1 MDQAPKFTRHVWSQL
16 WRLVRPFFFGR
27 NWGRAWGQLGALI
40 TLSVAVTGVGIW
52 AGFVSGDLV
61 TSLQK
66 RDTAGYQAAL
76 WLYLGTFALT
86 IPLAAFYRFVE
97 ERLALNWRDV
107 LARTLML
114 RYFNNRAYYR
124 LLSNKDIDNPDQRI
138 SEDARN
144 FTITALSFVLILIN
158 SLIQIIGYTGVLW
171 SISGTLVAVLLG
183 YAIGGTLVA
192 FLIGKRLIGLNYLQ
206 YEREADFRYGLVRV
220 RDNAESIAFYRGE
233 RREFRD
239 LRARLGGVVGNM
251 MVLIRWN
258 RNLAFFTTGYNSLAL
273 ILPMLIVAPLFL
285 QGKVEFGKITQA
297 AAAFSVFLA
306 AVSLVITQF
315 ERLSAF
321 AAGVT
326 RLGGL
331 WDSLDAQDAEDDLE
345 ADDEQIQV
353 TEDQRTLVLEK
364 LTVSTPG
371 GARELIRELDFKLEP
386 GGSLL
391 VMGESGSGKSSLLRT
406 IAGLWNS
413 GEGKIGRPAY
423 RSMMFLPQ
431 RPYMVP
437 GSLRAQL
444 DYPGAGKNIN
454 EETMNEVLETV
465 NLPEL
470 AARVDGDFDRAA
482 DWSNMLSLGEQQRL
496 SFARLLL
503 KEPAIAFLDESTS
516 ALDEPNEERMYHYLR
531 KHRYTFVS
539 VGHRSTLVKHHDWL
553 LRIGKD
559 ASWELV
565 RTSDLE
571 PAPAVAGKSPDGH

>member
-1 MDQAPKFTRHVWSQL
+1 MRFPMDQAPKFTRHVWSQL
-16 WRLVRPFFFGR
+16 WRLIRPFFFGR

-66 RDTAGYQAAL
+66 RDTAGYQGAL

-124 LLSNKDIDNPDQRI
+124 LLSNDAIDNPDQRI

-144 FTITALSFVLILIN
+144 FTVTALSFVLILIN

-239 LRARLGGVVGNM
+239 LRSRLGAVVGNM
-251 MVLIRWN
+251 MMLIRWN

-331 WDSLDAQDAEDDLE
+331 WDSLDAQDAEDDME
-345 ADDEQIQV
+345 AEDEQIEV
-353 TEDQRTLVLEK
+353 KEDQRTLVLEK

-371 GARELIRELDFKLEP
+371 GARELIRELDFKLQP

-423 RSMMFLPQ
+423 RNMMFLPQ

-444 DYPGAGKNIN
+444 DYPGAGKNID
-454 EETMNEVLETV
+454 EATMKEVLETV

-470 AARVDGDFDRAA
+470 AARVDGDFDRTA

-516 ALDEPNEERMYHYLR
+516 ALDEANEERMYHYLR

-553 LRIGKD
+553 LRIGKN
-559 ASWELV
+559 ASWELIKI
-565 RTSDLE
+565 SDLR
-571 PAPAVAGKSPDGH
+571 PAAPVAG

>member
-1 MDQAPKFTRHVWSQL
+1 MDEAPKFTRHVWSQL

-40 TLSVAVTGVGIW
+40 ALSVAVTGVGIW

-66 RDTAGYQAAL
+66 RDTAGYQGAL

-97 ERLALNWRDV
+97 ERLALNWRDF

-124 LLSNKDIDNPDQRI
+124 LLSNEAIDNPDQRI

-144 FTITALSFVLILIN
+144 FTVTALSFVLIVIN
-158 SLIQIIGYTGVLW
+158 SVIQIIGYTGVLW

-239 LRARLGGVVGNM
+239 LRSRLGAVVGNM
-251 MVLIRWN
+251 MMLIRWN

-285 QGKVEFGKITQA
+285 RGEVEFGKITQA

-345 ADDEQIQV
+345 AEDEQIQV
-353 TEDQRTLVLEK
+353 TEDQRTLILEK

-423 RSMMFLPQ
+423 RNMMFLPQ

-444 DYPGAGKNIN
+444 DYPGAGKNID
-454 EETMNEVLETV
+454 EATMHEVLETV

-470 AARVDGDFDRAA
+470 AARVDGDFDRTA

-516 ALDEPNEERMYHYLR
+516 ALDEANEERMYHYLR

-553 LRIGKD
+553 LRIGKN
-559 ASWELV
+559 ASWELIK
-565 RTSDLE
+565 TSDLE
-571 PAPAVAGKSPDGH
+571 PAAPGAG

>member
-1 MDQAPKFTRHVWSQL
+1 MDEAPKFTRHVWSQL

-66 RDTAGYQAAL
+66 RDTAGYQGAL

-124 LLSNKDIDNPDQRI
+124 LLSNEAIDNPDQRI

-144 FTITALSFVLILIN
+144 FTVTALSFVLIVIN
-158 SLIQIIGYTGVLW
+158 SVIQIIGYTGVLW

-239 LRARLGGVVGNM
+239 LRSRLGAVVGNM
-251 MVLIRWN
+251 MMLIRWN

-285 QGKVEFGKITQA
+285 RGEVEFGKITQA

-345 ADDEQIQV
+345 AEDEQIQV
-353 TEDQRTLVLEK
+353 TEDQRTLILEK

-423 RSMMFLPQ
+423 RNMMFLPQ

-444 DYPGAGKNIN
+444 DYPGAGKNID
-454 EETMNEVLETV
+454 EATMHEVLETV

-470 AARVDGDFDRAA
+470 AARVDGDFDRTA

-516 ALDEPNEERMYHYLR
+516 ALDEANEERMYHYLR

-553 LRIGKD
+553 LRIGKN
-559 ASWELV
+559 ASWELIK
-565 RTSDLE
+565 TSDLE
-571 PAPAVAGKSPDGH
+571 PAAPGATKR

>member
-1 MDQAPKFTRHVWSQL
+1 MDQPPKFTRHVWTQL

-27 NWGRAWGQLGALI
+27 NWGKAWALLGALI
-40 TLSVAVTGVGIW
+40 TLSIAVTGIGIYS
-52 AGFVSGDLV
+52 GFVGAQLM
-61 TSLQK
+61 TSLQE
-66 RDTAGYQAAL
+66 RNTAGYHTAL
-76 WLYLGTFALT
+76 WTYMATFALT
-86 IPLAAFYRFVE
+86 IPLAAYYRYVE
-97 ERLALNWRDV
+97 DRLALNWRDF

-124 LLSNKDIDNPDQRI
+124 LLSNEEIDNPDQRI
-138 SEDARN
+138 SEDVRN
-144 FTITALSFVLILIN
+144 FTVTALSFVLIVIN
-158 SLIQIIGYTGVLW
+158 SVIQVIGYTGVLW
-171 SISGTLVAVLLG
+171 TISGTLVAVLLG
-183 YAIGGTLVA
+183 YAFGGTAIA

-206 YEREADFRYGLVRV
+206 YEREADLRYGLVRV

-251 MVLIRWN
+251 LMLIRWN
-258 RNLAFFTTGYNSLAL
+258 RNLTFFTTGYNSLAL
-273 ILPMLIVAPLFL
+273 ILPTLIVAPLFL

-297 AAAFSVFLA
+297 AAAFATFLA

-331 WDSLDAQDAEDDLE
+331 WDSLDEQDAEDDLE
-345 ADDEQIQV
+345 AEDEQIEV
-353 TEDQRTLVLEK
+353 TEDQRTLTLEK
-364 LTVSTPG
+364 LTVCTPG
-371 GARELIRELDFKLEP
+371 GARELLHQIDFKLPP

-391 VMGESGSGKSSLLRT
+391 IMGVSGSGKSSLLRT

-423 RSMMFLPQ
+423 RNMMFLPQ

-444 DYPGAGKNIN
+444 DYPGAGKKID
-454 EETMNEVLETV
+454 EETMRNVLETV
-465 NLPEL
+465 NLPEV
-470 AARVDGDFDRAA
+470 AARVDGDFDRPA
-482 DWSNMLSLGEQQRL
+482 DWANMLSLGEQQRL

-503 KEPAIAFLDESTS
+503 KNPAIAFLDESTS
-516 ALDEPNEERMYHYLR
+516 ALDEPNEERMYEYLL

-539 VGHRSTLVKHHDWL
+539 VGHRSTLLKHHDWL
-553 LRIGKD
+553 LRIGD
-559 ASWELV
+559 EGSWELLK
-565 RTSDLE
+565 TADLE
-571 PAPAVAGKSPDGH
+571 KEAS